1 MSPVEQD
8 IVDEFDL
15 FDDWMAKY
23 DHIISLGKELPAM
36 EADLKTDDNLIRG
49 CQSRVWLHA
58 ELVDGRLK
66 LSANSDADIVRG
78 LVAIVVGVFDTATP
92 EEAASASI
100 DFVDRLGLSEN
111 LSQTRANGLM
121 AMIKQIK
128 LYGTVFQ
135 ALGKSGTPG
144 R

>member
-58 ELVDGRLK
+58 TCSEGK
-66 LSANSDADIVRG
+66 LHFTADSDAIITRG
-78 LVAIVVGVFDTATP
+78 MVALLLRVVQDRP
-92 EEAASASI
+92 AAEVAREPFAFLNAI
-100 DFVDRLGLSEN
+100 GLMSH
-111 LSQTRANGLM
+111 LSPTRANGLASM
-121 AMIKQIK
+121 VKQIK
-128 LYGTVFQ
+128 FY
-135 ALGKSGTPG
+135 ALAFTANPSN
-144 R
+144 